1 MQRFT
6 FTDAVNVKC
15 KNRNQ
20 VGQPAMHLNIVD
32 THRPLETRF
41 SIGLSACLAQIN
53 RTLLIHDGYATG
65 ESAQGSFYN
74 ALDTSLH

>member
-53 RTLLIHDGYATG
+53 RTLLIHDGHATG
-65 ESAQGSFYN
+65 ESAQGSF
-74 ALDTSLH
+74 